1 MRGPY
6 REAVSLEGWQQR
18 FRTVLASRFG
28 LRLHMTLMML
38 LVIGT
43 GILTAR
49 VFLPVVSS
57 MAVRYGLAV
66 VCAYA
71 AFFGLVRLWLRYAA
85 ETLLTEAPR
94 EVVPA
99 EARAIVGQMGEPIA
113 PTATFVHGDAGV
125 YQAQVAVDA
134 MHMAAM
140 SPSGGGR
147 SRSWDVPD
155 PSLPDLGGPAEAAS
169 GGGGSSG
176 SGGVSLDV
184 DGEGVVAVVVIA
196 VVVAV
201 VAAVFGAAALSVWQA
216 PAILGE
222 AAFELVLAGTLA
234 RAARR
239 VEGRSWSRT
248 LWKATWGRAL
258 LVLVMAVGAG
268 AIAQSV
274 CPGVQTM
281 GEAVTR
287 CVATDGAGH

>member
-1 MRGPY
+1 MMRGPY

-28 LRLHMTLMML
+28 LRLHMTLMMF

-43 GILTAR
+43 GILAAR
-49 VFLPVVSS
+49 VFLPVVGS
-57 MAVRYGLAV
+57 MAARYGLAV

-71 AFFGLVRLWLRYAA
+71 AFFGLVRLWLRYAS

-94 EVVPA
+94 DVIPA
-99 EARAIVGQMGEPIA
+99 EARALVGQLGEPIA
-113 PTATFVHGDAGV
+113 PVGTFVHGDAGV
-125 YQAQVAVDA
+125 YHAHAAVDA
-134 MHMAAM
+134 MHIAAM
-140 SPSGGGR
+140 SPSGSGR
-147 SRSWDVPD
+147 GRSWDVPD
-155 PSLPDLGGPAEAAS
+155 PSMPDLGGSAEAATD
-169 GGGGSSG
+169 GGGGG
-176 SGGVSLDV
+176 GGVSLDV
-184 DGEGVVAVVVIA
+184 DGEGLAAVVVIA

-222 AAFELVLAGTLA
+222 AAFELVLAATLA

-258 LVLVMAVGAG
+258 VVLVMAVGAG

-274 CPGVQTM
+274 CPGVNTM
-281 GEAVTR
+281 REAYTR
-287 CVATDGAGH
+287 CVATDGAGR